1 MAPHALGDYPIQ
13 AKEIISREGAKSA
26 KPENPLIRDNHP
38 FRVLRGFA

>member
-1 MAPHALGDYPIQ
+1 MTPRALGNYSIQ

-38 FRVLRGFA
+38 LRVLRGFA